1 MRKLIYVI
9 NLSIDG
15 CLDHTIGVPDEELFD
30 FYIDLV
36 RNAGMLIYGRTTYEL
51 MVPYWPDIAKNP
63 AGEQKSDVEY
73 AEAFDAV
80 EKLVF
85 SKSLEKA
92 EGKNSR
98 IVRTKPEEE
107 IQKLKREEGKNMYVG
122 GIALPSYL
130 IALGLVDEYIIT
142 VMPVIAGKGRRLMEG
157 INMPQK
163 LGLKLVDTKVSKAG
177 SVVLHYVKG

>member
-15 CLDHTIGVPDEELFD
+15 CLDHTIGAPDEELFD
-30 FYIDLV
+30 FYINLV
-36 RNAGMLIYGRTTYEL
+36 RNAGMFVYGRTTYEL

-63 AGEQKSDVEY
+63 AGESKADVEF

-80 EKLVF
+80 EKVVF
-85 SKSLEKA
+85 SKSLERA

-98 IVRTKPEEE
+98 IVRTNAEDE
-107 IQKLKREEGKNMYVG
+107 IRRLKKEEGKNIYVG

-130 IALGLVDEYIIT
+130 IALGLVDEYIFT

-157 INMPQK
+157 LSAEK
-163 LGLKLVDTKVSKAG
+163 LRLQLVDTKVSRAG
-177 SVVLHYVKG
+177 SVVLHYVNP